1 MGNCYSGVE
10 VPPASKQRRGP
21 GVDPAHVRTT
31 RGCLVM
37 LHEVKDPPY
46 VRDLLMLA
54 KKNQPSNLGFP
65 SGSDDD
71 NLNWTPAL
79 RRTARTLLP

>member
-1 MGNCYSGVE
+1 MNNCHSGVE

-21 GVDPAHVRTT
+21 GVDPAHIRTT

-37 LHEVKDPPY
+37 LREVKDLPH
-46 VRDLLMLA
+46 VRDLLVLA
-54 KKNQPSNLGFP
+54 KKKKKNQPSNLGFP
-65 SGSDDD
+65 SGRDDD

-79 RRTARTLLP
+79 LR